1 MNSYPYAKYG
11 KKNTANDDMIIMY
24 TRNELTEEE
33 NENLAKLLDHH
44 ESRLIFLQKLSD
56 YRARGKFYLDQKD
69 YNLLLHY
76 FNLIADKVRDN
87 LDYHCGE
94 MIIIISQTYFYEQN
108 DKKIYIQD
116 ELKKNKLF
124 KDKSFW
130 EEFLCYAINK
140 EIIKTQRRDKKTKEN
155 KVNSDKKLSNVV
167 FSQLLTLI
175 DNMAEFGLD
184 AQSIKEV
191 IEPKIFY
198 YKLSEDLR
206 NTINDV
212 LDSKI
217 EGEKEKM
224 KILEKEKD
232 EENEI
237 EKDDKNIINT
247 QENNQSENKN
257 KDEVKNETNDVA
269 KNDKNKK
276 GENNKENNEEI
287 KMEDKED
294 AK

>member
-1 MNSYPYAKYG
+1 MS
-11 KKNTANDDMIIMY
+11 
-24 TRNELTEEE
+24 
-33 NENLAKLLDHH
+33 
-44 ESRLIFLQKLSD
+44 
-56 YRARGKFYLDQKD
+56 
-69 YNLLLHY
+69 
-76 FNLIADKVRDN
+76 
-87 LDYHCGE
+87 
-94 MIIIISQTYFYEQN
+94 QN
-108 DKKIYIQD
+108 DFDNEIKLVEDLIQIKGEELSQCREKINEITQKAESVPNY
-116 ELKKNKLF
+116 
-124 KDKSFW
+124 
-130 EEFLCYAINK
+130 K

-198 YKLSEDLR
+198 YKLSEDLK

-257 KDEVKNETNDVA
+257 KDEVKNETNG
-269 KNDKNKK
+269 KFKK
-276 GENNKENNEEI
+276 
-287 KMEDKED
+287 
-294 AK
+294 